1 MSGQRTRKSEFQD
14 CSDSKGNN
22 AARRLVLPPLEGQQ
36 WLGLHL
42 LSLQSLARQKQTSL
56 PVPKLTYKL
65 LAHIILIIKAP
76 TPPVVCTTMM
86 IMVWRKSLHEKP
98 PNRHGT
104 KSLSGLK
111 QLRQDSASRKELPS
125 SF

>member
-22 AARRLVLPPLEGQQ
+22 AARRLVRCKAVLTIRAASAGRTAM
-36 WLGLHL
+36 
-42 LSLQSLARQKQTSL
+42 ARPT
-56 PVPKLTYKL
+56 PTKLTVSCEAK
-65 LAHIILIIKAP
+65 ANIIASP